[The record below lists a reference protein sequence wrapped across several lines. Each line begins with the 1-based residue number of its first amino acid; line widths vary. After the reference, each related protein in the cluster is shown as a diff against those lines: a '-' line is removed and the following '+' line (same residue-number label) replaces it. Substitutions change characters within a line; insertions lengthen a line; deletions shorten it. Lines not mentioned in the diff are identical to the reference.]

1 MILIRIVLKYSE
13 HVVPNEKETYIKSSE
28 KIIYRLPNILI
39 NRLLFVNIAVKML
52 PLLKNTF
59 CRNIYTS

>member
-1 MILIRIVLKYSE
+1 MLFQIKRKYILN
-13 HVVPNEKETYIKSSE
+13 HWKE
-28 KIIYRLPNILI
+28 IIYRLPNILI

-52 PLLKNTF
+52 PLLKNIF

>member
-1 MILIRIVLKYSE
+1 MLFQMKRKHILNHRK
-13 HVVPNEKETYIKSSE
+13 
-28 KIIYRLPNILI
+28 KIMYRLPNILI